1 MIVAIATAS
10 VALSVGLGAVQ
21 MSGLAILSIADD
33 MSRFLQIAAPVA
45 FVSLATLVVPLLPR
59 SARVLGRD
67 REDTRLTFGAIRS
80 SARDE
85 SWIADKLRGS
95 MTRLRRSAEYP
106 FVEPYAYRLTCW
118 RGILFNTGADP
129 VLDVTVTN
137 RSAAAFLI
145 ARIGIE
151 MLSVGSITERRDPFF
166 AAQPVRREL
175 EDCFAI
181 QMPDTL
187 TLFKHARAENADRD
201 LLAIDIDHA
210 QVTDLGEPYYLRP
223 TKSFRFD
230 LQLLGFCENTPLHAL
245 ARVVLHTDGGVF
257 HSPVIYFRR

>member
-1 MIVAIATAS
+1 MVVAIAAVS
-10 VALSVGLGAVQ
+10 VAVSLGLAGMHV
-21 MSGLAILSIADD
+21 SGLAVLSIADD
-33 MSRFLQIAAPVA
+33 MSRLLQIAAPVA

-67 REDTRLTFGAIRS
+67 KEGTRLTFGAIRS

-85 SWIADKLRGS
+85 SWTADKLRAS

-106 FVEPYAYRLTCW
+106 FAQPYAYRLTCW
-118 RGILFNTGADP
+118 RGILLNTGADP

-137 RSAAAFLI
+137 PSAAAFLI

-151 MLSVGSITERRDPFF
+151 MLSVGSITERRDLFF
-166 AAQPVRREL
+166 AAPPVRREL
-175 EDCFAI
+175 EDCYAI
-181 QMPDTL
+181 EMPDTL
-187 TLFKHARAENADRD
+187 TVFKHARAQNADRD

-210 QVTDLGEPYYLRP
+210 QVTELGEPYYLRP

-245 ARVVLHTDGGVF
+245 ARIVLHTDGGVF
-257 HSPVIYFRR
+257 HSPVIYFRH